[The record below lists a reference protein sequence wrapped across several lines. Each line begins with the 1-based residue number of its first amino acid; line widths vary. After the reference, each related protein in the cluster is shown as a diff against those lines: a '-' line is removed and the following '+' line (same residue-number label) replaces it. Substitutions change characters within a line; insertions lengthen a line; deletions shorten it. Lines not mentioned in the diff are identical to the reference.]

1 MARADELSCGTEQSE
16 RIDAGVEPEAPVLD
30 RDQQGGQQGWLCL
43 GAEAPDA
50 AGSGEEGEGVVVSVE
65 DLGADSGEA
74 GEIGREGAVEGDTGG
89 GQEPEQGGEEGQEL
103 GDAPPPLPSPA
114 QAPERGRNTPSPA
127 LTRGRVGEGV
137 CRHSDPT
144 IVIRPAA

>member
-1 MARADELSCGTEQSE
+1 MARVEPPDTTCCGTEQSE
-16 RIDAGVEPEAPVLD
+16 RFDAGVEPVAPFLD
-30 RDQQGGQQGWLCL
+30 GYQLGGLQGWLCL

-103 GDAPPPLPSPA
+103 GDAPPP
-114 QAPERGRNTPSPA
+114 QPSPA